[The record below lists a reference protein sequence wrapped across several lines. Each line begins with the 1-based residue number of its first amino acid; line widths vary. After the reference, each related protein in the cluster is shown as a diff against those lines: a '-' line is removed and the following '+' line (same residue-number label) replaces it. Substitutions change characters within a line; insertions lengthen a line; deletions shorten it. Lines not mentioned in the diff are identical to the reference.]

1 MMGQREATEQIGPC
15 IAPSE
20 PLHDRGGNQQRS
32 SRGDVTVAAVVTQV
46 IEGHFGQRAAADP
59 AIDPCP
65 GEKA

>member
-1 MMGQREATEQIGPC
+1 
-15 IAPSE
+15 
-20 PLHDRGGNQQRS
+20 
-32 SRGDVTVAAVVTQV
+32 VTQV